1 MKIVK
6 PLRLSLLNRRFRW
19 EGKNYLG
26 VSVIALVHTAR
37 LFCLKPAQGAVFNT

>member
-19 EGKNYLG
+19 EGKTIWVY
-26 VSVIALVHTAR
+26 R
-37 LFCLKPAQGAVFNT
+37 LLLLCTQPGFSA